1 MRKTISSVELVSSFS
16 HRSPSLLVSYISY
29 YPVNETALHA
39 LGNEYNAEIL
49 GATDEARSAQALS
62 DELGIPIATCYR
74 RIEELEEADLLEHEG
89 RILSDDRRRVS
100 VYRRA
105 GDRIIESFEN
115 EQYSVRVEERA
126 DVKNKLDDV
135 WRSLSSS

>member
-1 MRKTISSVELVSSFS
+1 MNS
-16 HRSPSLLVSYISY
+16 
-29 YPVNETALHA
+29 ETALHA

-62 DELGIPIATCYR
+62 DELDIPIATCYR
-74 RIEELEEADLLEHEG
+74 RIEELEEADLLEHHG
-89 RILSDDRRRVS
+89 RILSDERRRVS

-105 GDRIIESFEN
+105 VDRVVVGFEN

-126 DVKNKLDDV
+126 DVNNKLDDV

>member
-1 MRKTISSVELVSSFS
+1 MNTSKST
-16 HRSPSLLVSYISY
+16 LLV
-29 YPVNETALHA
+29 
-39 LGNEYNAEIL
+39 LGNEYNADIL
-49 GATDEARSAQALS
+49 GATEEARSAQALS

-74 RIEELEEADLLEHEG
+74 RIEELEEADLLEHQG
-89 RILSDDRRRVS
+89 RILSDERRRVS

-105 GDRIIESFEN
+105 VDRVVVGFDDERHT
-115 EQYSVRVEERA
+115 VRVEKRA

>member
-1 MRKTISSVELVSSFS
+1 MYAKTV
-16 HRSPSLLVSYISY
+16 
-29 YPVNETALHA
+29 LHA

-62 DELGIPIATCYR
+62 DELDIPIATCYR
-74 RIEELEEADLLEHEG
+74 RIEELEEADLLEHHG
-89 RILSDDRRRVS
+89 RILSDERRRVS

-105 GDRIIESFEN
+105 VDRVVVGFEN

>member
-1 MRKTISSVELVSSFS
+1 MNS
-16 HRSPSLLVSYISY
+16 
-29 YPVNETALHA
+29 ETALHA

-62 DELGIPIATCYR
+62 DELDIPIATCYR
-74 RIEELEEADLLEHEG
+74 RIEELEEADFLEHHG
-89 RILSDDRRRVS
+89 RILSDERRRVS

-105 GDRIIESFEN
+105 IDRVIVGFED
-115 EQYSVRVEERA
+115 EQCSVRVEERA
-126 DVKNKLDDV
+126 DAKNKLDDV

>member
-1 MRKTISSVELVSSFS
+1 M
-16 HRSPSLLVSYISY
+16 
-29 YPVNETALHA
+29 NETALHA

-105 GDRIIESFEN
+105 VDRIIVSFEN

>member
-1 MRKTISSVELVSSFS
+1 MYSE
-16 HRSPSLLVSYISY
+16 
-29 YPVNETALHA
+29 EALRA

-49 GATDEARSAQALS
+49 GATDEPRSAQALS

-74 RIEELEEADLLEHEG
+74 RIEELQEVDLLEHHG
-89 RILSDDRRRVS
+89 RVLSDDRRRVS

-105 GDRIIESFEN
+105 VDRVAVDFGSGS
-115 EQYSVRVEERA
+115 YTVDVEDRA
-126 DVKNKLDDV
+126 DVTTTLDDV

>member
-1 MRKTISSVELVSSFS
+1 MYSADA
-16 HRSPSLLVSYISY
+16 LL
-29 YPVNETALHA
+29 A

-49 GATDEARSAQALS
+49 GATAEPRSARALS

-74 RIEELEEADLLEHEG
+74 RIEELTAARLLELDG
-89 RILSDDRRRVS
+89 RVLSDDRRRVS

-105 GDRIIESFEN
+105 IDRVVVNFDGETCA
-115 EQYSVRVEERA
+115 VAVEDRA
-126 DVKNKLDDV
+126 DVPNKLDDV

>member
-1 MRKTISSVELVSSFS
+1 
-16 HRSPSLLVSYISY
+16 
-29 YPVNETALHA
+29 VNETALHA

-105 GDRIIESFEN
+105 VDRIIVSFEN